1 MLTGTTSVIDTER
14 QNGRSAIPSLTGEKP
29 TLSGHH
35 RNGGF
40 DPSLPFGTPFFRDAQ
55 MRQGCRRTLRHET
68 KVRLMNTVK
77 CD

>member
-40 DPSLPFGTPFFRDAQ
+40 DPERKSPSLIRSPDRP
-55 MRQGCRRTLRHET
+55 
-68 KVRLMNTVK
+68 VRAATAA
-77 CD
+77 

>member
-40 DPSLPFGTPFFRDAQ
+40 DPKPTLAGQFCCDAQ
-55 MRQGCRRTLRHET
+55 LLAPNDMLRCGPRHEG
-68 KVRLMNTVK
+68 
-77 CD
+77 

>member
-14 QNGRSAIPSLTGEKP
+14 QNASFCFPSLTGEKP

-40 DPSLPFGTPFFRDAQ
+40 DPKPTLTALACS
-55 MRQGCRRTLRHET
+55 RR
-68 KVRLMNTVK
+68 VVK
-77 CD
+77 